1 MIDTATIYVT
11 ETDLERLGNLIE
23 LVRNQNERAH
33 FPYINTLEEKLEFAE
48 TAFSED
54 IPSNVVTMRSR
65 VRLSDLETGQDNTYT
80 LVFPNE
86 ADVDKGKI
94 SILAPLATAILG
106 RKLGEVVEFQTPS
119 GLRRL
124 SVDEIIYQPESAGDY
139 DL

>member
-1 MIDTATIYVT
+1 MIDTARICIT
-11 ETDLERLGNLIE
+11 ETDLERLENLIK
-23 LVRNQNERAH
+23 LIRKQNEKAH

-48 TAFSED
+48 TARSEE

-65 VRLSDLETGQDNTYT
+65 VRLNDLETGRGNTYA

-86 ADVDKGKI
+86 ANVDEGQI

-106 RKLGEVVEFQTPS
+106 HGLGDEVEFEAPS
-119 GLRRL
+119 GLRKL